1 MCTAITLNGNN
12 NYFGRNLDLDFSYG
26 EQVIITPAEYEFKFR
41 KEKAIKNHKSLMGV
55 GIVLT
60 ITHCILMLLMRMD

>member
-26 EQVIITPAEYEFKFR
+26 EQVIITPAEYEFNDDL
-41 KEKAIKNHKSLMGV
+41 A
-55 GIVLT
+55 
-60 ITHCILMLLMRMD
+60 